1 MRSLRKLLY
10 TTLLMGTLFVG
21 VSCEDLAFGDK
32 FLQKPPSSDVTIDTI
47 FSTSEYARRI
57 LWKSYQY
64 LPYGMETSGYWTQMW
79 LGTLEGLTDLNY
91 DNVGYSGLAKVY
103 YPGNYNASIEDRK
116 SSYPTGQRT
125 KCRFNDADSH
135 MWTGIRHAWL
145 LYENVD
151 RVPDMDATEKS
162 RLKAEAKM
170 IVAIYYSHMLRHFG
184 ALPIVDHA
192 IDPEDVNLPGRAT
205 LQATVD
211 FIIGLLNDAIN
222 CPDFPWRISDNDLA
236 NWGGRMTKAGAM
248 ALKAR
253 VLLFVASPLFND
265 NAPYCDGEA
274 SSSLMTWFGGY
285 NKERWKD
292 AINACEEFF
301 TALNQN
307 GYYKLVEVGD
317 NGTSDVRG
325 AYTSAY
331 YDRGT
336 TETLISVRRNILNAN
351 ANSILSNSIRW
362 GGYCPTKEYFDMF
375 QMSDGTDFSWDNPEQ
390 AKNPFLNRDPRL
402 YETFILD
409 GDKYNGRTAA
419 LTEAL
424 ASDPVN
430 YPQGADWAQG
440 GSTHVLSLGTG
451 LACRKWGLDRNTEWK
466 NRPIQWPF
474 LRLAEI
480 YLSYAEA
487 LNEYNGSPNAQAYD
501 AVDKVRARVNLPGL
515 KKGLGQKEF
524 REALLRERACEFGY
538 EEVRFFDLIRWKLY
552 NVFEK
557 QLHGL
562 HVYKHKDT
570 GEYKFVPY
578 ELTKY
583 PRVWWT
589 SGFEPRWCL
598 SAFPSV
604 EINKGYGLV
613 QNPGWE

>member
-236 NWGGRMTKAGAM
+236 NWDGRMTKAGAM

-578 ELTKY
+578 ELT
-583 PRVWWT
+583 
-589 SGFEPRWCL
+589 
-598 SAFPSV
+598 
-604 EINKGYGLV
+604 
-613 QNPGWE
+613 

>member
-236 NWGGRMTKAGAM
+236 NWDGRMTKAGAM

-336 TETLISVRRNILNAN
+336 TETLISVRRNIL
-351 ANSILSNSIRW
+351 I
-362 GGYCPTKEYFDMF
+362 
-375 QMSDGTDFSWDNPEQ
+375 
-390 AKNPFLNRDPRL
+390 
-402 YETFILD
+402 
-409 GDKYNGRTAA
+409 
-419 LTEAL
+419 
-424 ASDPVN
+424 
-430 YPQGADWAQG
+430 
-440 GSTHVLSLGTG
+440 
-451 LACRKWGLDRNTEWK
+451 
-466 NRPIQWPF
+466 
-474 LRLAEI
+474 
-480 YLSYAEA
+480 
-487 LNEYNGSPNAQAYD
+487 
-501 AVDKVRARVNLPGL
+501 VR
-515 KKGLGQKEF
+515 
-524 REALLRERACEFGY
+524 
-538 EEVRFFDLIRWKLY
+538 
-552 NVFEK
+552 
-557 QLHGL
+557 
-562 HVYKHKDT
+562 
-570 GEYKFVPY
+570 
-578 ELTKY
+578 
-583 PRVWWT
+583 
-589 SGFEPRWCL
+589 
-598 SAFPSV
+598 
-604 EINKGYGLV
+604 
-613 QNPGWE
+613 

>member
-1 MRSLRKLLY
+1 
-10 TTLLMGTLFVG
+10 MGTLFVG

-236 NWGGRMTKAGAM
+236 NWDGRMTKAGAM

-274 SSSLMTWFGGY
+274 SSSLMTW
-285 NKERWKD
+285 
-292 AINACEEFF
+292 
-301 TALNQN
+301 
-307 GYYKLVEVGD
+307 LVDIIKNVGKMLLMLVK
-317 NGTSDVRG
+317 S
-325 AYTSAY
+325 
-331 YDRGT
+331 
-336 TETLISVRRNILNAN
+336 
-351 ANSILSNSIRW
+351 
-362 GGYCPTKEYFDMF
+362 
-375 QMSDGTDFSWDNPEQ
+375 FS
-390 AKNPFLNRDPRL
+390 
-402 YETFILD
+402 
-409 GDKYNGRTAA
+409 
-419 LTEAL
+419 
-424 ASDPVN
+424 
-430 YPQGADWAQG
+430 
-440 GSTHVLSLGTG
+440 
-451 LACRKWGLDRNTEWK
+451 
-466 NRPIQWPF
+466 
-474 LRLAEI
+474 
-480 YLSYAEA
+480 
-487 LNEYNGSPNAQAYD
+487 
-501 AVDKVRARVNLPGL
+501 
-515 KKGLGQKEF
+515 
-524 REALLRERACEFGY
+524 
-538 EEVRFFDLIRWKLY
+538 
-552 NVFEK
+552 
-557 QLHGL
+557 LH
-562 HVYKHKDT
+562 
-570 GEYKFVPY
+570 
-578 ELTKY
+578 
-583 PRVWWT
+583 
-589 SGFEPRWCL
+589 
-598 SAFPSV
+598 
-604 EINKGYGLV
+604 
-613 QNPGWE
+613 